1 MKKIVFVLGNY
12 KNGGMA
18 MRATNLSNEFAKHG
32 FHVEILV
39 TRELSKNPFFE
50 TNKNVHIISL
60 SEFNQEHKKEYELVK
75 QKMRRE
81 IKHLKRKRYLTK
93 YISSLDKSIENR
105 IRILRQG
112 IDLKNYFQKTK
123 ADIIIPFGLSYLEPV
138 VSATKGVECKLF
150 YAEKNAPEKEFPPK
164 GTDKYNYVIGLL
176 KELDGVIVQTE
187 NSKQFFD
194 NELDNIYVINNPIKQ
209 NLPNPYQGKRQKTI
223 VNFCRMS
230 PQKNLDLLLDSFV
243 KLNKDYPDYCL
254 KIYGNTVEQ
263 SEIEYKERIIS
274 KIKELGLDDCA
285 FVLPPAADVHQKII
299 DSAMFVS
306 SSDYE
311 GLSNSMIEAMA
322 IGLPC
327 ICTDCLGG
335 GTREV
340 MVDGENGLIVPMND
354 VDAMYCAMKQF
365 VENPE
370 FAEQCGRNAAKIRE
384 KLSVEKIAQQ
394 WIDVFQR

>member
-75 QKMRRE
+75 QKTRRE

-93 YISSLDKSIENR
+93 YVSIFDRPIENR
-105 IRILRQG
+105 IRLLRKG
-112 IDLKNYFQKTK
+112 FELKTYFQKAK
-123 ADIIIPFGLSYLEPV
+123 PDIVIPFGLSYLEPV
-138 VSATKGVECKLF
+138 VSATNGLKCKLF
-150 YAEKNAPEKEFPPK
+150 YAEKNAPEKEFPGK
-164 GTDKYNYVIGLL
+164 NTEQYHYLIGLL
-176 KELDGVIVQTE
+176 KALNGVIVQTE

-194 NELDNIYVINNPIKQ
+194 NKMDNICVINNPIKR
-209 NLPNPYQGKRQKTI
+209 NLPYLYQGKRQKTI

-243 KLNKDYPDYCL
+243 KLNNDYPDYCL
-254 KIYGNTVEQ
+254 NIYGNTVEQ
-263 SEIEYKERIIS
+263 SEIEYKARIIS
-274 KIKELGLDDCA
+274 KIKELGLDGCA

>member
-50 TNKNVHIISL
+50 TNKNVHVISI

-75 QKMRRE
+75 QKTRRG

-105 IRILRQG
+105 IRLLRQG

-138 VSATKGVECKLF
+138 VSATKGLKCKLF

-194 NELDNIYVINNPIKQ
+194 NDLDNIRVINNPIKR
-209 NLPNPYQGKRQKTI
+209 NLPSPYQGKRQKTI

-243 KLNKDYPDYCL
+243 KLHKDYPDYCL

-263 SEIEYKERIIS
+263 SEIEYKDRIIS
-274 KIKELGLDDCA
+274 EIKELGLDDCA

-306 SSDYE
+306 TSDYE

-340 MVDGENGLIVPMND
+340 MIDGENGLIVPTND
-354 VDAMYCAMKQF
+354 VDAMYRAMKRF

-370 FAEQCGRNAAKIRE
+370 FAEQCGRNAAKIRD

>member
-1 MKKIVFVLGNY
+1 
-12 KNGGMA
+12 

-32 FHVEILV
+32 FQVDILV
-39 TRELSKNPFFE
+39 TKELSENPFFE
-50 TNKNVHIISL
+50 TNNNVRIISL

-75 QKMRRE
+75 QKTRRE

-105 IRILRQG
+105 IRLLRQG

-138 VSATKGVECKLF
+138 VSATKGLKCKLF

-164 GTDKYNYVIGLL
+164 ETDKYNYVIGLL

-194 NELDNIYVINNPIKQ
+194 NDLDNIRVINNPIKQ
-209 NLPNPYQGKRQKTI
+209 NLPSPYQGKRQKTI

-230 PQKNLDLLLDSFV
+230 PQKNLNLLLDSFV
-243 KLNKDYPDYCL
+243 KLHKDYPDYCL

-263 SEIEYKERIIS
+263 SENEYKERIIS

-306 SSDYE
+306 TSDYE

-340 MVDGENGLIVPMND
+340 IIDEENGLIVPMND

-384 KLSVEKIAQQ
+384 KLSVEKIVQQ
-394 WIDVFQR
+394 WLDVFQR

>member
-18 MRATNLSNEFAKHG
+18 MHATNLSNEFAKHD
-32 FHVEILV
+32 FQVDILV
-39 TRELSKNPFFE
+39 TRELSENPFFE

-75 QKMRRE
+75 QKMRRK
-81 IKHLKRKRYLTK
+81 IKHLKQKRYLAK
-93 YISSLDKSIENR
+93 YVSSFDKSIENR
-105 IRILRQG
+105 IRLLQKG
-112 IDLKNYFQKTK
+112 IDIKTYFQKTK
-123 ADIIIPFGLSYLEPV
+123 PDIVIPFGLLYLEPV
-138 VSATKGVECKLF
+138 VSATQGLKCKLF
-150 YAEKNAPEKEFPPK
+150 YAEKNAPEKEFPK
-164 GTDKYNYVIGLL
+164 KNTEQYSFLIGLL
-176 KELDGVIVQTE
+176 KAINGVIVQTE
-187 NSKQFFD
+187 NSKQFFGND
-194 NELDNIYVINNPIKQ
+194 LNNICVINNPIKQ
-209 NLPNPYQGKRQKTI
+209 NLPCPYQGKRKKTI

-230 PQKNLDLLLDSFV
+230 SQKKLDLLLDSFA
-243 KLNKDYPDYCL
+243 KLHNEYPDYCL

-263 SEIEYKERIIS
+263 SEIEYKERIVS
-274 KIKELGLDDCA
+274 KIKKLGLDDCA

-327 ICTDCLGG
+327 ICTDCMGG

-340 MVDGENGLIVPMND
+340 MIDGENGLIVPMND
-354 VDAMYCAMKQF
+354 VNAMYRAMKRF
-365 VENPE
+365 VENPK

-394 WIDVFQR
+394 WIDMFQR